1 MPIYKVE
8 VTETRSV
15 ECTYWVDIQIEAG
28 DELKEARRLA
38 KKGVTVHEQEHCYPQ
53 PLVVVKEEPKLDDMT
68 PREHLQCQADG
79 LAGGDLDDVV
89 HDILAG
95 KASDVN
101 NGGRAGQLA
110 FLLEELGEE
119 EAIRV
124 VNEAKDQSER
134 DRQDLE
140 DEDRQDLDDVP

>member
-8 VTETRSV
+8 VTETRHV
-15 ECTYWVDIQIEAG
+15 ECTYWVDVQIEAG
-28 DELKEARRLA
+28 DELEEARRLA
-38 KKGVTVHEQEHCYPQ
+38 KKGVNVHKQEHCYTR
-53 PLVVVKEEPKLDDMT
+53 PLIVVKEEPKLDDLT

-79 LAGGDLDDVV
+79 LSAGDLDDVV
-89 HDILAG
+89 HDILAA
-95 KASDVN
+95 KASDIN
-101 NGGRAGQLA
+101 NGGRDEQLA

-119 EAIRV
+119 EAIQV

-140 DEDRQDLDDVP
+140 DEDRQDLDDGP